1 MAQKNELPALVAAL
15 GVTVALV
22 AGGAWWL
29 TRDGGLNIGGLL
41 DNDASVDTPG
51 TTTPSE
57 GTATPENTG
66 ATFAQIETT
75 VPAGQFNYGGSTTWA
90 PVRGTVDGVIQAVW
104 PNFQLTYA
112 DPTDGPPGSGAG
124 IEMLINNQLAFSQ
137 SSRGLNPD
145 ERESAQQ
152 RGFELQAVPVA
163 LEGIAIA
170 VNLDLPVEGLT
181 LAQLRDI
188 YTGQLTNWNQVGGPD
203 LPIQPYSR
211 AINGGTVEFFVD
223 VVLGGQNLASSVQ
236 FIDETTSA
244 LRQVSQNPGAIY
256 FASAPEVVG
265 QCTIKPLA
273 LGRDAN
279 QLIPPY
285 AEPYVPP
292 ENCPNQRNQTN
303 TEAFRSGQYPLTR
316 QMFVII
322 KQDGQANQQA
332 GEAYSRLL
340 LTDQG
345 QSLLEQAGFVRIR

>member
-22 AGGAWWL
+22 AGGVWWL
-29 TRDGGLNIGGLL
+29 TRDDGLNLGGLL
-41 DNDASVDTPG
+41 GNDSSGDTTG
-51 TTTPSE
+51 TTTT
-57 GTATPENTG
+57 GNTTATPENTG
-66 ATFAQIETT
+66 ETFAQVNATI
-75 VPAGQFNYGGSTTWA
+75 PAGQFNYGGSTTWA
-90 PVRGTVDGVIQAVW
+90 PIRGSVDGVIQSVW

-112 DPTDGPPGSGAG
+112 DPASGPPGSGAG
-124 IEMLINNQLAFSQ
+124 IEMLINNQLAFAQ
-137 SSRGLNPD
+137 SSRSLNPG
-145 ERESAQQ
+145 EREAAQQ
-152 RGFELQAVPVA
+152 QGFELQAVPVA

-188 YTGQLTNWNQVGGPD
+188 YTGQITNWNQVGGPD
-203 LPIQPYSR
+203 LPIQAYSR
-211 AINGGTVEFFVD
+211 ALNGGTVEFFVD

-236 FIDETTSA
+236 FIDETTTA
-244 LRQVSQNPGAIY
+244 LRQISENPGAIY
-256 FASAPEVVG
+256 YASAPEVVG

-279 QLIPPY
+279 QLVAPY
-285 AEPYVPP
+285 ADPYVPP

-316 QMFVII
+316 QMFVIV
-322 KQDGQANQQA
+322 KQDDQANQQA
-332 GEAYSRLL
+332 GEAYSSLL
-340 LTDQG
+340 LTEQG